1 MESRNKKIIL
11 CWALDWHEIRGVHKR
26 TSKCCVKLNLN
37 NRHIYTMQ
45 FHTYAKFITN
55 TRDFDILSKA
65 PAFVPV
71 YHIITFATK

>member
-1 MESRNKKIIL
+1 
-11 CWALDWHEIRGVHKR
+11 
-26 TSKCCVKLNLN
+26 
-37 NRHIYTMQ
+37 MQ